1 VSKKQKQINKQK
13 MNKQINKEIRH
24 NGNKE
29 KHTETEQVNNTNAE
43 HVREDRR
50 RVREP
55 SGGVRRCEC

>member
-1 VSKKQKQINKQK
+1 

-55 SGGVRRCEC
+55 SGGLRRCEW